1 MLLRR
6 MLGQQ
11 SGIPLQLLLRSLK
24 VGCINAVEMHSGE
37 SPEVTNQ
44 GLTLAYAAYNDGVDV
59 PWKCKMKLGKR
70 HEL

>member
-1 MLLRR
+1 MQPR
-6 MLGQQ
+6 
-11 SGIPLQLLLRSLK
+11 
-24 VGCINAVEMHSGE
+24 HSGE

-70 HEL
+70 HELQ